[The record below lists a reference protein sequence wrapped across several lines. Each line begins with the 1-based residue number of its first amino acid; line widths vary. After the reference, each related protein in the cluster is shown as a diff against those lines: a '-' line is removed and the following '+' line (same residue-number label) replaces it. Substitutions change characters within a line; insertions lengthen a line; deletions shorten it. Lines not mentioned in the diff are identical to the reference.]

1 MDECDGEPRT
11 DNAQVTYPLS
21 IVRFEELVAKRWH
34 DQLDELSH
42 LTDRERKVVR
52 NVFRDYVR
60 RSRGEEKIAGVPA
73 ELFRPEEHPYLKLFS
88 SYRNGVL
95 PGYLLS
101 VGRVHVQGK
110 CKKTIPDI
118 NTVGRYVLYHTV
130 FLLYYGNIDLNIST
144 GSAVSE
150 VESRF
155 SEFLESYLRKVALT
169 HARKFC
175 RYMFI
180 GVPAY
185 CLVPISPE
193 VLEAAVT
200 AALGAAPAVERY
212 RDYLE
217 FAIASKRTCPE
228 LTLIFNG
235 VEFTTGLSVPEFVM
249 EGLGYRGEDG
259 ICISGGVE
267 AAFVYVGNLEQ
278 AVDVSSEKL
287 ETDHIKRRSGEL
299 EKEDNGQVPVTA
311 EDLEGNM
318 EEQKGIVTVSLQ
330 EHVDEDSDTD
340 SHERYEYYY
349 VENTYGEEGRTS
361 FEELSS
367 SEDCDDDIVDV
378 GAILLIRSNTL
389 AEEKDLYRNRNRMF
403 FPRVRRPCL
412 FLKDADDNPD
422 YDRSADVRI
431 ERGGGQYRF
440 AMADLFVDIGA
451 LSKVGSVLSKVG
463 GAAAAA
469 GNALGESGGLV
480 GRVAGGA
487 LGLAGGTVG
496 KVGGAVG
503 LAGDAVEKVGGVFGL
518 ERRPSDGNVIDS
530 TLEKVGDVLD
540 VAGGAL
546 GLASGALGAVGSAAD
561 KVGGALGAVAGGP
574 VGAFA
579 GNVVGKV
586 AGSAIGMASG
596 ALGSA
601 AAAAGAA
608 GGALGSPGGVGS
620 VLGAASAAAGTAGGA
635 LGLAGSA
642 VDTVGDVIESV
653 SGAVSTVGGAMG
665 SAGDTVSKV
674 GDSLSGSFGALGK
687 ITGSVV
693 GAAGSALGAAG
704 GVVDKVGGAV
714 GLAGGVVDAAGG
726 VIGSAGDSLTVAAD
740 SLNSAKGVVVTAGGV
755 VGAVSCAL
763 GKVGSALGAVVPS
776 DGVVGKMG
784 GAIGAVAGGLVGKV
798 VGETVGI
805 QEGATVGSSLGETTG
820 SMVGAVAGGLV
831 GAAAGGALGIASA
844 AAGKVAGGALGIA
857 GAAVGKVAG
866 SALGLAGSAVGAVAG
881 GALSAAGGALGIA
894 GSALGLRSRA
904 NEQLAVSAE
913 GDQKAVPVAGRD
925 KEVARPKLAAATL
938 SEHDVAEKKWFLYMK
953 LRGLFNDLS
962 ESYYSS
968 SSCCEKVSRKLGLLY
983 HTYDMI
989 RVYVLKLPVKL
1000 DAQSG
1005 YAPE

>member
-1 MDECDGEPRT
+1 MDECDGEAEART

-21 IVRFEELVAKRWH
+21 IVRFEELVAEHWH
-34 DQLDELSH
+34 DELDELSH

-88 SYRNGVL
+88 SYRDGVL

-101 VGRVHVQGK
+101 VGRIHVQGK
-110 CKKTIPDI
+110 CKKTVPDI

-130 FLLYYGNIDLNIST
+130 FLLYYGNIDLNVGT

-150 VESRF
+150 VESRL

-185 CLVPISPE
+185 CLAPITPE

-212 RDYLE
+212 RDYLD
-217 FAIASKRTCPE
+217 FAIASKRTRPE
-228 LTLIFNG
+228 LTLLFNG
-235 VEFTTGLSVPEFVM
+235 VEFTTGFSVPEFVM

-267 AAFVYVGNLEQ
+267 AAFVYVGKLEQDAGQ
-278 AVDVSSEKL
+278 AVDVSSEQL
-287 ETDHIKRRSGEL
+287 DTDHSKRSEEL

-311 EDLEGNM
+311 DLEGNV
-318 EEQKGIVTVSLQ
+318 EEKKGTVAVSLQ
-330 EHVDEDSDTD
+330 EHVDEDSDVD

-349 VENTYGEEGRTS
+349 VENPYGEEGRTS

-367 SEDCDDDIVDV
+367 SEDCDDDIFDV
-378 GAILLIRSNTL
+378 GAILLIRSDTL
-389 AEEKDLYRNRNRMF
+389 AEEKDLYRSRNRMF
-403 FPRVRRPCL
+403 SPRVRRPCL

-440 AMADLFVDIGA
+440 AMADIFVDIGA
-451 LSKVGSVLSKVG
+451 LSKVGSVLGKVG

-487 LGLAGGTVG
+487 LGLAGGAVG

-620 VLGAASAAAGTAGGA
+620 VLGAASTAAGTAGGA

-642 VDTVGDVIESV
+642 VDTIGDVIESV

-674 GDSLSGSFGALGK
+674 GDSLSESFGALGK

-805 QEGATVGSSLGETTG
+805 QEGATAGSSLGETTG

-844 AAGKVAGGALGIA
+844 VAGKVAGGALGIA
-857 GAAVGKVAG
+857 GG
-866 SALGLAGSAVGAVAG
+866 ALGLAGSAVGAVAG
-881 GALSAAGGALGIA
+881 GALSAAGGALGLA

-913 GDQKAVPVAGRD
+913 DDQKAVFVAERD
-925 KEVARPKLAAATL
+925 KEEVGRPKLAAATL

-1000 DAQSG
+1000 DAQSV